1 MKYSTDA
8 QSQNQNMHEDNV
20 KNLNATILKMKDD
33 LTKLKTENE
42 KSETGLLKDFQR
54 AENTLEEKLIEYD
67 NEMNDKTDGLNKI
80 SENYNKVKEELNIV
94 QNLYNGIMEEKIR
107 KDVEEAKIKERDAK
121 QAVAMKRLNK
131 AAEWVQA
138 HWKGLLI

>member
-1 MKYSTDA
+1 
-8 QSQNQNMHEDNV
+8 MHEDNV